1 MIENRIKELINIL
14 NLANHEY
21 HVLDKPT
28 ITDQEYDKYLR
39 ELIILE
45 EKHPEYKFKNSP
57 TSRIGGE
64 VITEFKKVVHET
76 PMISLSNV
84 YNEEEIRDFDSR
96 VRKEIDN
103 PEYIAELKIDGLS
116 VALYYE
122 NGNFLRGATRGDGFT
137 GEDITHNVKTIKN
150 IPLTL
155 KEKINIEVRGEIYM
169 PKASF
174 EKANKER
181 LLQGLELFAN
191 PRNAAAGSIRQL
203 DSKIAA
209 SRNLS
214 TFLYHLP
221 NAENYKLKTH
231 EEALNFMKRL
241 EFSVNPNITKF
252 NKIEDLL
259 VYIEYWTEKRDSLP
273 YEIDGIVIK
282 VNDLG
287 AQKKLGSTIKYPK
300 WATAYKFPAVE
311 IYTKLKDIVFTV
323 GRTGQVTPNAVLD
336 PVLLAGSTISRA
348 TLHNE
353 DYVKEL
359 GLKIGD
365 IVSIKKAGD
374 VIPEVVRPL
383 LERRTGKEIDFVMTD
398 ICPICGSTLVRKE
411 KESAYYCVNE
421 HCDAKKIESLIHYV
435 SRDTLNVEGFGDRVV
450 EDFYNFGHLKNIID
464 FYYLKDLKEDLKELV
479 GFGEKSINT
488 LIENI
493 ELSKTKSLD
502 RLLFALG
509 IRYVGK
515 KTAKILA
522 SNYKNM
528 DNIINA
534 TYEEL
539 SSINNIGDVIAS
551 SVRNYFDNEDNI
563 KLINNLKDL
572 NVNMDY
578 IGKSININ
586 EYFANKTF
594 VLTGSLETMTREEAG
609 ALIEEMG
616 GKVTNSVT
624 SKTSALITGSDP
636 GSKYEKAI
644 KLGIEIINEKE
655 FIERVD
661 NNE

>member
-522 SNYKNM
+522 SNYKNI

-563 KLINNLKDL
+563 KLINNLKNL

-655 FIERVD
+655 FIKRVD

>member
-39 ELIILE
+39 ELITLE

-522 SNYKNM
+522 SNYKNI

>member
-522 SNYKNM
+522 SNYKNI

>member
-1 MIENRIKELINIL
+1 MIENRIKELIDIL

-39 ELIILE
+39 ELITLE

-398 ICPICGSTLVRKE
+398 ICPICGSKLVRKE